1 MTASP
6 NANSTGNSN
15 QPNRGANRSRGGN
28 NQKKITFTGTVDN
41 FGDDVLTMPS
51 ERPRGTG
58 PNHAAFQSALRNY
71 IGREVSKG
79 NGRLWAKAYL
89 LSEDSNWK
97 PPFPT
102 KPSAP
107 DDPNDPQQ
115 QHTYDQETSIYKGQ
129 VKDYEEAIGAQWTA
143 AKLTIFHVILGQCSP
158 KLVGQLE
165 QLEGFNDADRD
176 HDSIWLLKQALLLSG
191 GGTVLGFEPYARM
204 QAIRD
209 LFYYK
214 QAKHQ
219 PLDEFMNEFKAKM
232 QTIKTLNG
240 EMQFQDI
247 WHRADGEKV
256 TTTQGVM
263 VCLFLD
269 SLYKPKYGECIRF
282 LRNDAAKGTINF
294 PATLAAAYKM
304 VDEYVAMPQ
313 KQNQNPRNNN
323 ANSDDVESYID
334 IDPSQPEGE
343 ICLTNTKYE
352 ELVKLDPWWFLLDTA
367 STITI
372 CNNPSFL
379 KGIRKAKHPVVIHTS
394 GGQLTATLE
403 GFLPFL
409 QRWVSFHPDCLGNIL
424 SFRDVLK
431 AHHVTM
437 NSRQSHTFVVHFL
450 RRRKGKTIKKVH
462 FRPSGT
468 GLFYFDT
475 QADIKETFQRFK
487 VRNSS
492 FSETSQSS
500 LEDHEEHEV
509 LNLTVKEKLK
519 AFSPRQRNGI
529 EKAREVYASVGRPG
543 FDKFIRMIQ
552 YRQMPNLP
560 INVQDA
566 KNMMKAY
573 GPDVHA
579 LKGKVVRRKPDHVA
593 TGRRF
598 SIPPE
603 IINANSD
610 VVLCTDIF
618 FVDGIPFLL
627 AVSRNIRHVFV
638 DVLESRAMVTQVL
651 PLLKRWCNRK
661 ASP

>member
-1 MTASP
+1 
-6 NANSTGNSN
+6 
-15 QPNRGANRSRGGN
+15 
-28 NQKKITFTGTVDN
+28 
-41 FGDDVLTMPS
+41 
-51 ERPRGTG
+51 
-58 PNHAAFQSALRNY
+58 
-71 IGREVSKG
+71 
-79 NGRLWAKAYL
+79 
-89 LSEDSNWK
+89 
-97 PPFPT
+97 
-102 KPSAP
+102 
-107 DDPNDPQQ
+107 
-115 QHTYDQETSIYKGQ
+115 
-129 VKDYEEAIGAQWTA
+129 
-143 AKLTIFHVILGQCSP
+143 
-158 KLVGQLE
+158 
-165 QLEGFNDADRD
+165 
-176 HDSIWLLKQALLLSG
+176 
-191 GGTVLGFEPYARM
+191 
-204 QAIRD
+204 
-209 LFYYK
+209 
-214 QAKHQ
+214 
-219 PLDEFMNEFKAKM
+219 
-232 QTIKTLNG
+232 
-240 EMQFQDI
+240 
-247 WHRADGEKV
+247 
-256 TTTQGVM
+256 M

-269 SLYKPKYGECIRF
+269 SVYKPKYGECIRF

-437 NSRQSHTFVVHFL
+437 NSRQSHTFAVHFL

-529 EKAREVYASVGRPG
+529 EKAREVYASIGRPG

-651 PLLKRWCNRK
+651 PLLKRWCNRYAMQGFTVK
-661 ASP
+661 EIHADPEFRPLRDEFIKPEHGRIDMAICAARAHVPEAERNIRTVKERDRSTVSALPYKYYPRILKISIVKESARALNIIPHADGVSDVFVGAIEF